1 VSAHEIRHRSTRAVL
16 WSDEA
21 ESVLDAIAQAV
32 AAGADLTGAD
42 LARANLTGA
51 DLTGANLTDAN
62 LTDANLARANLT
74 DANLTDANL
83 ARANLTDANLAG
95 ADLTG
100 ANLTDAYL
108 ARANLTGA
116 NLTDAYLARAN
127 LTGANLTDARHKPAS
142 LADHQDP
149 SQPYER
155 PQGALTRQ
163 EHAARYRE
171 RHPDVPVVEHLDARI
186 LAAVDSGGSLEMSR
200 WHVCETTHCRAGWA
214 VHLAG
219 EAGYALERKLGAEC
233 AGRAIYR
240 ASTGRA
246 PYFFAS
252 TEEALE
258 DLRRCAAEDAEG

>member
-1 VSAHEIRHRSTRAVL
+1 MSARTIEIKNRSTQVVL
-16 WSDEA
+16 WSGNA
-21 ESVLDAIAQAV
+21 ESVREAVAMAV
-32 AAGADLTGAD
+32 AAGACLDGANLHGAD
-42 LARANLTGA
+42 LHGA
-51 DLTGANLTDAN
+51 DLVGADLVGADLDGAYLGGANLH
-62 LTDANLARANLT
+62 
-74 DANLTDANL
+74 
-83 ARANLTDANLAG
+83 
-95 ADLTG
+95 G
-100 ANLTDAYL
+100 ANLH
-108 ARANLTGA
+108 GA
-116 NLTDAYLARAN
+116 NLR
-127 LTGANLTDARHKPAS
+127 GADHDGACLDGARHKPAS

-155 PQGALTRQ
+155 PKGTLTRQ

-186 LAAVDSGGSLEMSR
+186 LAAVDSGGSLEMSD

-219 EAGYALERKLGAEC
+219 EAGYALERTLGGTEY

-240 ASTGRA
+240 ASTGRS

>member
-1 VSAHEIRHRSTRAVL
+1 MSARTIEIKNRSTQVVL
-16 WSDEA
+16 WSGNA
-21 ESVLDAIAQAV
+21 ESVREAVAMAV
-32 AAGADLTGAD
+32 AAGACLDGANLHGAD
-42 LARANLTGA
+42 LDG
-51 DLTGANLTDAN
+51 
-62 LTDANLARANLT
+62 
-74 DANLTDANL
+74 
-83 ARANLTDANLAG
+83 
-95 ADLTG
+95 
-100 ANLTDAYL
+100 
-108 ARANLTGA
+108 
-116 NLTDAYLARAN
+116 
-127 LTGANLTDARHKPAS
+127 ARHKPAS

-149 SQPYER
+149 SRPYER

-171 RHPDVPVVEHLDARI
+171 RHPNVPVVEHLDARI
-186 LAAVDSGGSLEMSR
+186 LAAVDSGGSLEMSD

-219 EAGYALERKLGAEC
+219 EAGYALERTLGGTEY

-240 ASTGRA
+240 ASTGRS